1 MLIGIA
7 VIGIAVYVGA
17 PAHMDYRICFTWHRR
32 QSPRQLYQFNH
43 RLTYRPSLRGGL
55 YLTQKN
61 FYDIIYIESEG

>member
-17 PAHMDYRICFTWHRR
+17 PTWTIVFA
-32 QSPRQLYQFNH
+32 SH